1 MYRRPPHST
10 RTDTLFPYTTLFRSC
25 HFAHIGAAARDA
37 RRDGEFVAAGAR
49 QYVAAAQAGF
59 QAPRNGDDQL
69 VAGHRADMF
78 VDAAEPGQ
86 VEQQDRMVAVRALGA
101 RALFDQFLESGAV
114 GKPRQAR
121 SEATTS

>member
-1 MYRRPPHST
+1 MRIS
-10 RTDTLFPYTTLFRSC
+10 DWSSDVCSSDL
-25 HFAHIGAAARDA
+25 IGAAARDA

-101 RALFDQFLESGAV
+101 RALFDQFLESGAGV
-114 GKPRQAR
+114 GRASCRERVGPDV
-121 SEATTS
+121 